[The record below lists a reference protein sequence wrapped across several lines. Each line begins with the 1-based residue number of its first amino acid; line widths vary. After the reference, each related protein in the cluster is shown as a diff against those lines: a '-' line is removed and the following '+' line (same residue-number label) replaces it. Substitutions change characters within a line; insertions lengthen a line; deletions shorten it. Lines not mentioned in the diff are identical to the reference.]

1 MHDLLKKL
9 EFRSS
14 SASSTHYVVV
24 GIGAE
29 TFGVPASQLREI
41 VGLGDLDPAPRLPK
55 NLTGPVRVLEK
66 VIFLVKLQAAFAR
79 HQGEPEITPRTCVL
93 VLKAPS
99 AISLKSPRGVVV
111 DRVERIIELGDRD
124 IEIVQTRR
132 KGLWATCMFGFARRH
147 LPVILLDLETLVSP
161 EEANSGTPPAQNTE
175 SGTTKL
181 KRRLPE

>member
-1 MHDLLKKL
+1 MHDLTKL

-29 TFGVPASQLREI
+29 TFGVPASQLHEI
-41 VGLGDLDPAPRLPK
+41 VGLGDLNPAPRLPK
-55 NLTGPVRVLEK
+55 NLTGPVRVMEK
-66 VIFLVKLQAAFAR
+66 VIFLVRLQASFAR
-79 HQGEPEITPRTCVL
+79 QQGEPEITSRTCVL

-99 AISLKSPRGVVV
+99 AISLKVPRGVVV
-111 DRVERIIELGDRD
+111 DRVERIIELSERD

-132 KGLWATCMFGFARRH
+132 KGVWSTCVFGFVRRH
-147 LPVILLDLETLVSP
+147 LPVILLDLEKLVSP
-161 EEANSGTPPAQNTE
+161 GEANGGTPPAQKVET
-175 SGTTKL
+175 GTTRL